1 MITYAPAATATA
13 EATKIPCLDSSLDLF
28 DQELGGFPA
37 GECTLIC
44 GGVDTGKTP
53 LGLQFIHSGLV
64 KEEKVALVTS
74 FAPEEI
80 LARAAAM
87 ELDLDDYLH
96 TSQLILIE
104 QKTQTP
110 GVIGSE
116 DELNHMLTLL
126 EQDLLPWEPTRLVID
141 SAVPLIGL
149 FQADFR
155 RIAIPTLIR
164 RLNRNGF
171 TTLLTTLMPA
181 SSEAMSVR
189 KIIEDLSACS
199 LHLDDQRRPDGQ
211 VTRRMTVRKMR
222 GIEPPYPV
230 YETEINSLNRLK
242 LIKRFDVTLDAPKHP
257 AVISSTRE
265 PLQPVAKG
273 RTRPIFAEH
282 GASSAKISDAKSRT
296 TGGLKTT
303 LVKPDLANPAPAD
316 TQPTASTQAQAKP
329 DSPDKPDIPD
339 EDKKTG
345 GFSFR
350 PKT

>member
-1 MITYAPAATATA
+1 MTATTHPPP
-13 EATKIPCLDSSLDLF
+13 ATGQRAQTPCLNSSLDLF
-28 DQELGGFPA
+28 DEELGGFPI
-37 GECTLIC
+37 GECTLVC
-44 GGVDTGKTP
+44 GGADTGKTP
-53 LGLQFIHSGLV
+53 LGLQFIHAGLA
-64 KEEKVALVTS
+64 KDEKVALVSS
-74 FAPEEI
+74 FPPAEI

-87 ELDLDDYLH
+87 ELDLEDYIN

-110 GVIGSE
+110 GVIGNE
-116 DELNHMLTLL
+116 DELNRMLSLL

-149 FQADFR
+149 FQPDFR

-189 KIIEDLSACS
+189 KMLEDLSACS

-211 VTRRMTVRKMR
+211 IIRRMTVRKMR
-222 GIEPPYPV
+222 GTEAPYPV
-230 YETEINSLNRLK
+230 YETELTSLNRLR
-242 LIKRFDVTLDAPKHP
+242 LIKRFDVELDAPKNPVAAP
-257 AVISSTRE
+257 ARAPFPT
-265 PLQPVAKG
+265 PAKG

-282 GASSAKISDAKSRT
+282 GASSAKISDAAQPRSS
-296 TGGLKTT
+296 GLKTT
-303 LVKPDLANPAPAD
+303 LVKPDIPNDAAAD
-316 TQPTASTQAQAKP
+316 AAKDP
-329 DSPDKPDIPD
+329 KDADNSGK
-339 EDKKTG
+339 EKKES

-350 PKT
+350 PNT